1 MRLLKVQVQSQD
13 CPWLWQG
20 TGLGFGKTRQVL
32 PLLWK
37 YPVWFSRQ
45 VAIRDLA
52 VELRCVQ
59 SPRHSKILKGC
70 GGFKHEPAL
79 CIWWMYLKPHQ
90 HHNLARKQRKPEIF
104 DWRHFC
110 STVFN
115 SGPQGEKEF
124 LAGPFSDAA
133 VASIA
138 GFTPKQLAC
147 LLDGLTLAGDFGR
160 CTCFNQISAMMQA
173 CRKLI
178 VWFDDN
184 W

>member
-20 TGLGFGKTRQVL
+20 KGLGFGKTRQVL
-32 PLLWK
+32 LLLWK
-37 YPVWFSRQ
+37 YPVWFFRQ

-110 STVFN
+110 CPKVKRNFW
-115 SGPQGEKEF
+115 QGLF
-124 LAGPFSDAA
+124 LM
-133 VASIA
+133 
-138 GFTPKQLAC
+138 QLWHQ
-147 LLDGLTLAGDFGR
+147 LLDSLQSNWLVCWTGWLWQATLADAHVSTRSQPWCKHAG
-160 CTCFNQISAMMQA
+160 S
-173 CRKLI
+173 
-178 VWFDDN
+178 W
-184 W
+184 

>member
-20 TGLGFGKTRQVL
+20 KGLGFGKTRQVL
-32 PLLWK
+32 LLLWK

-90 HHNLARKQRKPEIF
+90 HHNLARNQCTRRYLI
-104 DWRHFC
+104 DDISVRQY
-110 STVFN
+110 STR
-115 SGPQGEKEF
+115 GPKVKRNFWQGLF
-124 LAGPFSDAA
+124 LM
-133 VASIA
+133 
-138 GFTPKQLAC
+138 QLWHQ
-147 LLDGLTLAGDFGR
+147 LLDSLQSNWLVCWTGWLWQATLADAHVSTRSQPWCKHAG
-160 CTCFNQISAMMQA
+160 S
-173 CRKLI
+173 
-178 VWFDDN
+178 W
-184 W
+184 